1 MECGLNLF
9 GSGEKEKEGVKE
21 QLSSENGHSLSI
33 YGESGSCAFII
44 WLNSTSSPKRS
55 VIIPIRG

>member
-1 MECGLNLF
+1 M
-9 GSGEKEKEGVKE
+9 KE
-21 QLSSENGHSLSI
+21 QVSSENGHSLSI